1 MVFLKD
7 FNKTLDDMMKKKKFA
22 FYRTLEVKADSGN
35 VFSWTAKTNV
45 SGGKN
50 DAEVEFT
57 QKEKGIGEMKCK
69 FMQKSKNQDDVM
81 ELEAKSKD
89 VPVLSE
95 LKCKVGQ
102 AAVEVTGKYTED
114 PNYALQVKAKTG
126 AKGMSV
132 AIDAAVNV
140 SSDVVVGAQACVAG
154 DGSLKDYAA
163 GIQYKSGSN
172 QQFSIQA
179 TNKLNNV
186 TIAGY
191 LPATDYFGKIG
202 AQVDVAKVMAEPEAA
217 VSFGGLMSLNDK
229 ADLRWRAEMQKRQLN
244 LQYEYQFASNVK
256 GMFTTSVDMNRT
268 WGPMGA
274 KFVYTI

>member
-7 FNKTLDDMMKKKKFA
+7 FNKTLNDMMKKKKFA

-35 VFSWTAKTNV
+35 VFSWKAKTNV

-69 FMQKSKNQDDVM
+69 FTQNKKNQDDVM

-102 AAVEVTGKYTED
+102 AAVELTGKYTED
-114 PNYALQVKAKTG
+114 PNYALQVKASSG
-126 AKGMSV
+126 AGMSV
-132 AIDAAVNV
+132 VVDAVVNV
-140 SSDVVVGAQACVAG
+140 SSDVVVGVQTTVGG

-163 GIQYKSGSN
+163 GVQYKSGCD

-179 TNKLNNV
+179 TKKLNNV

-191 LPATDYFGKIG
+191 LPKSDYFGKIG
-202 AQVDVAKVMAEPEAA
+202 AQVDVTKVMAEPEAA
-217 VSFGGLMSLNDK
+217 VSFGGLYALNDK
-229 ADLRWRAEMQKRQLN
+229 ANMRWRAEAQKRVLN
-244 LQYEYQFASNVK
+244 LQYEYQFASNVQ

-274 KFVYTI
+274 KFVYTV